1 MLYSAS
7 FSIFGVSMKLPLFSF
22 MSRTLSLLYRLGC
35 VAPLYSNNAIRQY
48 AARFKSSVL
57 LAVALC
63 LMPAAKAEKVFD
75 FNSTCQQAY
84 QQISS
89 LKINAG
95 AQLVQQAKKENP
107 DNLIPEMLESYIDF
121 YILFLNEDQSEYD
134 KRMPHFDEHL
144 ERMEEGPDNSPFYN
158 YCRTVVYMQ
167 KACVEIKFGRQW
179 SAGWAFRKAFTL
191 VKENKIKYPSFQLNN
206 MIYGPMQVAAG
217 TIPSGYKWLAG
228 ILGIKGSVKDGM
240 LLMQQFLSSNDAM
253 AKIFFNEASFYYC
266 YVLFYVQNQPEQVFQ
281 YIAQRKLDLVNN
293 HLLAYMAANLALN
306 NKQSE
311 FAKNTILNRT
321 KSSEYLDIAI
331 WDFEMAYV
339 KMQHLETGEA
349 IQYFQQF
356 FAKFKGRF
364 YVKDAYEKMSWCY
377 YLKGNLPAA
386 ENARKLVLQKG
397 SLITD
402 ADKQAQKDAKAGIW
416 PSTLLLKTRL
426 LNDGGYNTEALGLLH
441 GKSANDF
448 TKAEERLEFAYRV
461 GRIYD
466 DIGRDEDAV
475 KMYLSA
481 IQLGQ
486 NSTAY
491 YAARA
496 ALQIGWIYE
505 RQGKKDTAIK
515 YYTQCMDMEDHD
527 YKDSLDQKAKAGIAR
542 CEGS

>member
-7 FSIFGVSMKLPLFSF
+7 FFIFGLSMEIPLFSF
-22 MSRTLSLLYRLGC
+22 MSRTALLLYNFRCVAHLYDNNIVRQFATWFKASLLL
-35 VAPLYSNNAIRQY
+35 VVTTFL
-48 AARFKSSVL
+48 FSS
-57 LAVALC
+57 
-63 LMPAAKAEKVFD
+63 AKAEKVFD
-75 FNSTCQQAY
+75 FNGTCQQAY

-95 AQLVQQAKKENP
+95 AQLVQQARKENP
-107 DNLIPEMLESYIDF
+107 DNLIPEILDSYIDF
-121 YILFLNEDQSEYD
+121 YILFLNEDQVEYD
-134 KRMPHFDEHL
+134 KRMLHFDERL
-144 ERMEEGPDNSPFYN
+144 EKIEEGPDNSPFYN

-179 SAGWAFRKAFTL
+179 AAGWDFRKAFSL
-191 VKENKIKYPSFQLNN
+191 IKENKKAYPSFQLNN

-228 ILGIKGSVKDGM
+228 ILGIKGSVKEGM
-240 LLMQQFLSSNDAM
+240 LHMQQFLNNNDSM
-253 AKIFFNEASFYYC
+253 ARLFFNEASFYYC
-266 YVLFYVQNQPEQVFQ
+266 YILFYVQNEPEKVFQ
-281 YIAQRKLDLVNN
+281 YISQRKLDLVNN

-306 NKQSE
+306 QKKTEYAKQV
-311 FAKNTILNRT
+311 ILSRNQ
-321 KSSEYLDIAI
+321 SPEYLDIAI

-339 KMQHLETGEA
+339 KMQHLETSEA
-349 IQYFQQF
+349 IQYFQRF
-356 FAKFKGRF
+356 FNKFRGKF
-364 YVKDAYEKMSWCY
+364 YVKDAYEKLSWCY
-377 YLKGNLPAA
+377 YLQGNITAA
-386 ENARKLVLQKG
+386 ENVRKQVLQKG

-402 ADKQAQKDAKAGIW
+402 ADKQAQKDAKSGAW
-416 PSTLLLKTRL
+416 PNVLLLKVRL
-426 LNDGGYNTEALGLLH
+426 LNDGGYNNEALALLH
-441 GKSANDF
+441 GKSAADF
-448 TKAEERLEFAYRV
+448 DKPEEKLEFAYRV

-466 DIGRDEDAV
+466 DIGRDEEAV

-481 IQLGQ
+481 IQLGE
-486 NSTAY
+486 NRTEY

-515 YYTQCMDMEDHD
+515 YYIRCMDMEGHD

>member
-1 MLYSAS
+1 
-7 FSIFGVSMKLPLFSF
+7 
-22 MSRTLSLLYRLGC
+22 MSRTALLLYRFGC
-35 VAPLYSNNAIRQY
+35 VAHLCNNNAVRQ
-48 AARFKSSVL
+48 
-57 LAVALC
+57 LAVHLKRPGLVACAMFFLSV
-63 LMPAAKAEKVFD
+63 AKAEKVFD

-95 AQLVQQAKKENP
+95 AQLVQQARKENP
-107 DNLIPEMLESYIDF
+107 DNLIPEILDSYIDF
-121 YILFLNEDQSEYD
+121 YILFLNEDPAEYD
-134 KRMPHFDEHL
+134 KRMPHFDERL
-144 ERMEEGPDNSPFYN
+144 EKIEEGPGNSPFYN

-179 SAGWAFRKAFTL
+179 AAGWAFRKAFTL
-191 VKENKIKYPSFQLNN
+191 AKENKIKYPSFQLNN

-228 ILGIKGSVKDGM
+228 ILGIKGSVKEGM
-240 LLMQQFLSSNDAM
+240 VLMQQFLHSNDAM

-266 YVLFYVQNQPEQVFQ
+266 YVLFYVQNEPEKVFQ
-281 YIAQRKLDLVNN
+281 YISQKKLDLVNN

-306 NKQSE
+306 NKKTE
-311 FAKNTILNRT
+311 FAKNTILNRN
-321 KSSEYLDIAI
+321 KSSEYLDITI
-331 WDFEMAYV
+331 WEFEMAYV
-339 KMQHLETGEA
+339 KMQHLETAEA
-349 IQYFQQF
+349 IQYFLQF

-364 YVKDAYEKMSWCY
+364 YVKDAYEKLSWCY
-377 YLKGNLPAA
+377 YLQGNIPAA

-402 ADKQAQKDAKAGIW
+402 ADKQAQKDAKAGVW
-416 PSTLLLKTRL
+416 PNTLLLKTRL

-448 TKAEERLEFAYRV
+448 TKPEEKLEFAYRV

-466 DIGRDEDAV
+466 DIGREDEAV

-486 NSTAY
+486 NRTEY

-505 RQGKKDTAIK
+505 RQGKKDTALK
-515 YYTQCMDMEDHD
+515 YYTQCMDMKDHD

>member
-7 FSIFGVSMKLPLFSF
+7 FFIFGISMKLPLFSF
-22 MSRTLSLLYRLGC
+22 MSRTALLLYRFGC
-35 VAPLYSNNAIRQY
+35 VANLCSNNALRQ
-48 AARFKSSVL
+48 
-57 LAVALC
+57 LAVHLKKLRLVACALFFI
-63 LMPAAKAEKVFD
+63 PVAKAEKVFD

-95 AQLVQQAKKENP
+95 AQLVQQARKENP
-107 DNLIPEMLESYIDF
+107 DNLIPEILDSYIDF
-121 YILFLNEDQSEYD
+121 YILFLNEDQAEYD
-134 KRMPHFDEHL
+134 KRMPHFDERL
-144 ERMEEGPDNSPFYN
+144 EKIEEGPDNSPFYN

-179 SAGWAFRKAFTL
+179 AAGWSFRKAFTL
-191 VKENKIKYPSFQLNN
+191 VKENKSKHPSFLLNN

-240 LLMQQFLSSNDAM
+240 ALMQQFLNSNDAM
-253 AKIFFNEASFYYC
+253 AKLFFNEASFYYC
-266 YVLFYVQNQPEQVFQ
+266 YILFYVQNQPEKVFQ
-281 YIAQRKLDLVNN
+281 YLNQRKLDLVNN
-293 HLLAYMAANLALN
+293 HLLAYMATNLALN
-306 NKQSE
+306 QKKTE
-311 FAKNTILNRT
+311 YAKNIILNRNQ
-321 KSSEYLDIAI
+321 SAEYLDVAI

-339 KMQHLETGEA
+339 KLHHLETGEA
-349 IQYFQQF
+349 IQYFQRF
-356 FAKFKGRF
+356 FNRFKGKF
-364 YVKDAYEKMSWCY
+364 YVKDAYEKLSWCY
-377 YLKGNLPAA
+377 YLQGNIAAA
-386 ENARKLVLQKG
+386 ENARKLILQKG

-402 ADKQAQKDAKAGIW
+402 ADKQAQKDAKSGVW
-416 PSTLLLKTRL
+416 PNSILLKVRV
-426 LNDGGYNTEALGLLH
+426 LNDGGYNSEALALLH
-441 GKSANDF
+441 GKSAADF
-448 TKAEERLEFAYRV
+448 DRPEDKLEFAYRV

-466 DIGRDEDAV
+466 DTGRDEEAI

-481 IQLGQ
+481 IQLGRGR
-486 NSTAY
+486 TEY

-505 RQGKKDTAIK
+505 RQGKKDTALK
-515 YYTQCMDMEDHD
+515 YYTQCMDMKDHD